1 MKSKC
6 KCDQWQQLF
15 DGRKKMKKKKNE
27 ANIIIEFRNRY
38 CHRTAPH
45 RTMTI
50 YGHWLIWSVVN
61 IKFMYPSKK
70 RAICLLSTIHF
81 TVTIGGVV
89 MVVYQSK
96 FMTTN
101 FNKLI
106 KFSDVYFGVDFRSA
120 CFLIWQVRACSLF
133 LLIYMRALKLFE
145 FESGGGGT
153 KWWILII
160 INVSV

>member
-1 MKSKC
+1 
-6 KCDQWQQLF
+6 
-15 DGRKKMKKKKNE
+15 
-27 ANIIIEFRNRY
+27 
-38 CHRTAPH
+38 
-45 RTMTI
+45 
-50 YGHWLIWSVVN
+50 
-61 IKFMYPSKK
+61 
-70 RAICLLSTIHF
+70 
-81 TVTIGGVV
+81 

-145 FESGGGGT
+145 FESGGGGHEVVDFDYHQCERVNSRPLDALSPWIHLACRALGELAFFLLSLARFKT
-153 KWWILII
+153 KYIHLPFQ
-160 INVSV
+160 